1 MCALLAS
8 ITVSAA
14 SITPGLYASKDEAI
28 KALDTVQVTG
38 SCTDYSSCLASALKV
53 ANPTKKVDYW
63 TYDGG
68 SAVSIYYED
77 STSSK
82 GYGAVYQ
89 IGKSTRTGTLA
100 GYSNVVCKEN
110 YNGDGTG
117 ATGSNI
123 TANTT
128 ASTSTGTCTGP
139 NCPQSTTTSSSSYCP
154 TCPKAA
160 AAQVT
165 NVSVS
170 SSSLTEEQQKQ
181 LEKFMSYFD
190 GKDSVTTQGIR
201 EQAINCFLSGGQ

>member
-14 SITPGLYASKDEAI
+14 STTPGLYASKDEAT
-28 KALDTVQVTG
+28 KALDTVQVPG
-38 SCTDYSSCLASALKV
+38 SCTDYSSCLASALKA
-53 ANPTKKVDYW
+53 ANPTKKCDYW

-82 GYGAVYQ
+82 GYGTVYQ

-100 GYSNVVCKEN
+100 GYSNAVCKEK
-110 YNGDGTG
+110 YDGDGTG
-117 ATGSNI
+117 ANGSNV

-128 ASTSTGTCTGP
+128 STTSTGTCTGP
-139 NCPQSTTTSSSSYCP
+139 NCPQSTTASSSVSNCP

-160 AAQVT
+160 AQIT
-165 NVSVS
+165 NVSVN
-170 SSSLTEEQQKQ
+170 SSLTDEQQKK
-181 LEKFMSYFD
+181 LENFMTYFN
-190 GKDSVTTQGIR
+190 GKESVTTQGIR
-201 EQAINCFLSGGQ
+201 DQAIKCFLSGGQ